1 MASTYKTFLNDDVV
15 TTRTL
20 LHEAIPI
27 TGSIVYGTY
36 GLDTN
41 STSEKHVKKFAHGMF
56 QSVYDYPYLS
66 SSANHIFDIA
76 YGHHSTHANS
86 TNSTAH
92 PYNAKR
98 KNIYNQMAQILVG
111 HSTTGDILQFDA
123 DGDLIAGGVKYG
135 SCIFFNFSRL
145 LSKDEIKKGSFE
157 IQFGVHSEY
166 EGWDG
171 STGSRP
177 RDVGTT
183 LGQAAA
189 MHTKLLTIKDD
200 GAATDYRVNSPAGE
214 YGILKITSDA
224 TSNNPSG
231 DYASEDRKRCG
242 LIYYQAGIVVL
253 TTDVFVKYLAS
264 GGAVDPLNEGTY
276 ATPSGRLAMTINTES
291 SGTDHTPIVYSTDGP
306 GSGDTFT
313 LDHAI
318 RTASSATDEFTD
330 AQMNDLVLTAIRK
343 RIAKVCFNNTTE
355 LNSTIY
361 FCRINHNDFN
371 YSSNPTYLS
380 SSQIRVKNTQSDA
393 PVSYITTVGLY
404 SSDNEMLAVAKLSE
418 PLRKD
423 PTNDVTLRV
432 RLDY

>member
-36 GLDTN
+36 GQDPNET
-41 STSEKHVKKFAHGMF
+41 HVKKFAHGMF

-76 YGHHSTHANS
+76 YGHHSTAQQATVNTSHAFYS
-86 TNSTAH
+86 
-92 PYNAKR
+92 KR

-111 HSTTGDILQFDA
+111 HDSSGNIQQFDA
-123 DGDLIAGGVKYG
+123 DGDIIAGGEKYG
-135 SCIFFNFSRL
+135 SCLFFNFARL
-145 LSKDEIKKGSFE
+145 LNKDEIKKGSFE
-157 IQFGVHSEY
+157 MVLGVHGTY
-166 EGWDG
+166 EGDPAKDG
-171 STGSRP
+171 E
-177 RDVGTT
+177 GTT
-183 LGQAAA
+183 LSEAAA
-189 MHTKLLTIKDD
+189 MHTESITIKDD

-214 YGILKITSDA
+214 YGILKITADTTATTFSDRSA
-224 TSNNPSG
+224 DMN
-231 DYASEDRKRCG
+231 RCG

-253 TTDVFVKYLAS
+253 TTDVFVKYHTSDSFTPRAPDTHKMKS
-264 GGAVDPLNEGTY
+264 GKLKADGSAAKVDNRSP
-276 ATPSGRLAMTINTES
+276 AIFAPS
-291 SGTDHTPIVYSTDGP
+291 SGNVYTIDGAISDSTNPLTNDQ
-306 GSGDTFT
+306 T
-313 LDHAI
+313 LNH
-318 RTASSATDEFTD
+318 
-330 AQMNDLVLTAIRK
+330 VRK
-343 RIAKVCFNNTTE
+343 RISKICFNNTTE

-361 FCRINHNDFN
+361 FCRVNHNDFN

-380 SSQIRVKNTQSDA
+380 SSKIRVKTTQTDA

-404 SSDNEMLAVAKLSE
+404 SSDNELLGVAKLSE

-423 PTNDVTLRV
+423 PTNDITLRV